1 MSENP
6 ERIWAEQPDIFDGM
20 GIWHGAGDG
29 PGAEYIRLD
38 VHESAV
44 AAARAHMADVYW
56 RLRSY
61 AYHDNDCKRN
71 KPPYTT
77 ASCSCGLTAAL
88 VKGEAACGAEASK

>member
-44 AAARAHMADVYW
+44 AAARVEGMREGFLKAVAVVVNAGSK
-56 RLRSY
+56 RSNRWVNR
-61 AYHDNDCKRN
+61 DEVLEGIRSLD
-71 KPPYTT
+71 
-77 ASCSCGLTAAL
+77 
-88 VKGEAACGAEASK
+88 EASK